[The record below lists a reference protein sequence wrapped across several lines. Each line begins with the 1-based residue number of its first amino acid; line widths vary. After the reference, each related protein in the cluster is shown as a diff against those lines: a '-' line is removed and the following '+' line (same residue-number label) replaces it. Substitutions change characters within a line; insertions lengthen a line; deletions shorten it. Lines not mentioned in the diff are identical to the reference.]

1 MNYTEK
7 NKLLDKISL
16 IGLMAIFVEIL
27 LYAIDRVYTGE
38 IGPILL
44 KMPIILNVVGGA
56 FLIISVILYI
66 LAYKKSNANK
76 AVFATEFLCLSFLCP
91 FLVYWYTRSEAPLK
105 DMNPRTL
112 WVIVLVYYVARVLWE
127 CMKAYKNSSS
137 AQLKKKKK

>member
-38 IGPILL
+38 IGTILL

-66 LAYKKSNANK
+66 LAYN
-76 AVFATEFLCLSFLCP
+76 V
-91 FLVYWYTRSEAPLK
+91 
-105 DMNPRTL
+105 M
-112 WVIVLVYYVARVLWE
+112 
-127 CMKAYKNSSS
+127 
-137 AQLKKKKK
+137 